1 MIKNIRRRAA
11 LGLGAGALGLVAVT
25 GVAVNA
31 SAAGPAAEAKT
42 TTGSVVAAKPAA
54 PAARGDVVANPSLD
68 IDAALR
74 AAQATLKAAEKD
86 GHRVTVVVLDR
97 SGTVQVQLKG
107 DGAGPQTAES
117 ATRKAF
123 TAASFGQPTS
133 ALAGRVTGP
142 GATLRDMPGTLF
154 LAGGVPVSVDQQVVG
169 AIGVG
174 GAPSGDLDE
183 RYADAGAATLR

>member
-1 MIKNIRRRAA
+1 MINVRRRAT
-11 LGLGAGALGLVAVT
+11 LGLIAGAVGVATAT
-25 GVAVNA
+25 GVTLNA
-31 SAAGPAAEAKT
+31 NAAESAAPRAA
-42 TTGSVVAAKPAA
+42 AAAGKNQ
-54 PAARGDVVANPSLD
+54 VVANPSLD

-74 AAQATLKAAEKD
+74 AAEVTLKAAEKG

-97 SGTVQVQLKG
+97 SGDVQVQLKG

-142 GATLRDMPGTLF
+142 GATLRDIPGTLF
-154 LAGGVPVSVDQQVVG
+154 LAGGVPVTVDGQVVA

-183 RYADAGAATLR
+183 QYANAGASTLR

>member
-11 LGLGAGALGLVAVT
+11 LGLGAAALGVAAVT
-25 GVAVNA
+25 SVAVNA
-31 SAAGPAAEAKT
+31 SAAETTTPAQPAA
-42 TTGSVVAAKPAA
+42 S
-54 PAARGDVVANPSLD
+54 AARGDVVANPSLD

-123 TAASFGQPTS
+123 TAVSFGQPTS

-154 LAGGVPVSVDQQVVG
+154 LAGGVPVTVDRQVVG

-183 RYADAGAATLR
+183 RYAEAGAATLR

>member
-1 MIKNIRRRAA
+1 MINVRRRAT
-11 LGLGAGALGLVAVT
+11 LGLVAGAVAVATVT
-25 GVAVNA
+25 GVTINANAAEPAVA
-31 SAAGPAAEAKT
+31 YSAAAT
-42 TTGSVVAAKPAA
+42 
-54 PAARGDVVANPSLD
+54 AARSDVVTNPSLD

-74 AAQATLKAAEKD
+74 AAKATLKAAEKG

-117 ATRKAF
+117 AIRKAF

-133 ALAGRVTGP
+133 ALAGRVTGQ
-142 GATLRDMPGTLF
+142 GATLRDIPGTLF
-154 LAGGVPVSVDQQVVG
+154 LAGGVPVTVGGQIVG

-183 RYADAGAATLR
+183 QYANAGTDTLR